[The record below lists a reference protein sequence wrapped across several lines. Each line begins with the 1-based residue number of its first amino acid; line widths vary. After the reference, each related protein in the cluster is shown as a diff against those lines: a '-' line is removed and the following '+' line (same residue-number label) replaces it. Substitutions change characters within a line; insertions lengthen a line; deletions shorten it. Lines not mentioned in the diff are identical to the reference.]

1 MDGSQTFDQPGLRF
15 GVEIELVVKSK
26 SRNHADFRSLAM
38 EICLHLEKSRIPS
51 HVACLSQKAD
61 VTKSYQKWIQ
71 NSTLPSNPAEN
82 LFGVELVSSIFY
94 TQQRHKWIP
103 ELRETWRVLES
114 GFEVHATKECSTH
127 VHLSPASGPWTLSAA
142 RGVAK
147 EAIFFERC
155 IDGLMPGHRHINP
168 YCTSNRWN
176 AVYGGP
182 DMPQIFDDLSR
193 AESLADLGERMCWCS
208 RDSVHARQTLH
219 QDDFVHPHFRWNLT
233 ALTESRTRTIEF
245 RQPPAS
251 RNARDTL
258 AWILFAACLTR
269 WASER
274 ADAAL
279 NPAETPEI
287 ADLYRYVGAGA
298 HVSVVPDDMLALLEG
313 LFRSAKPLPAPR
325 HDLKGMTEEEMDEL
339 KTEAKRKGMSLEK
352 YKALFAYE

>member
-1 MDGSQTFDQPGLRF
+1 MAGSQTFDQPGLRF
-15 GVEIELVVKSK
+15 GVEIELVVKKPSHG
-26 SRNHADFRSLAM
+26 NLPY
-38 EICLHLEKSRIPS
+38 LEKSRIPS

-61 VTKSYQKWIQ
+61 VTESYQKWIVIK

-147 EAIFFERC
+147 AAIFFERC
-155 IDGLMPGHRHINP
+155 IDGLMPGHRRIINP
-168 YCTSNRWN
+168 YCMSNR
-176 AVYGGP
+176 
-182 DMPQIFDDLSR
+182 
-193 AESLADLGERMCWCS
+193 LADLGERMCWCS

-258 AWILFAACLTR
+258 AWILFAACFTR

-274 ADAAL
+274 ADAAF
-279 NPAETPEI
+279 NPAEMPEI
-287 ADLYRYVGAGA
+287 ADLYRYVRAGA
-298 HVSVVPDDMLALLEG
+298 HVSVVPDDILALLEG

-325 HDLKGMTEEEMDEL
+325 HDLKGTTEEEMDEL

-352 YKALFAYE
+352 YNKALFAYMSKGK

>member
-1 MDGSQTFDQPGLRF
+1 MCVLDGPSRMAIITPADYPQPARQ
-15 GVEIELVVKSK
+15 V
-26 SRNHADFRSLAM
+26 AM
-38 EICLHLEKSRIPS
+38 PRARIPS

-61 VTKSYQKWIQ
+61 VTESYQKWIVIK

-142 RGVAK
+142 RG
-147 EAIFFERC
+147 
-155 IDGLMPGHRHINP
+155 
-168 YCTSNRWN
+168 
-176 AVYGGP
+176 GGP
-182 DMPQIFDDLSR
+182 GMAQIFDDLSR

-258 AWILFAACLTR
+258 AWILFAACFTR

-274 ADAAL
+274 ADAAF
-279 NPAETPEI
+279 NPAEMPEI
-287 ADLYRYVGAGA
+287 ADLYRYVRAGA
-298 HVSVVPDDMLALLEG
+298 HVSVVPDDILALLEG

-325 HDLKGMTEEEMDEL
+325 HDLKGTTEEEMDEL

-352 YKALFAYE
+352 YNKALFAYMSKGK

>member
-1 MDGSQTFDQPGLRF
+1 MIIVCSIMCVLGGPSRMAIITPADYPQPGRQ
-15 GVEIELVVKSK
+15 VAM
-26 SRNHADFRSLAM
+26 SRARLSCSLSLAL

-61 VTKSYQKWIQ
+61 VTESYQEWIVIQ
-71 NSTLPSNPAEN
+71 DSTLPSNPAEN
-82 LFGVELVSSIFY
+82 LFGVELVSPIFY
-94 TQQRHKWIP
+94 TQQRHIWIP
-103 ELRETWRVLES
+103 EIRETWRV
-114 GFEVHATKECSTH
+114 TH

-147 EAIFFERC
+147 AAIFFERC
-155 IDGLMPGHRHINP
+155 IDVLMPGHRRINP
-168 YCTSNRWN
+168 YCMSNRWN
-176 AVYGGP
+176 AVYGGL
-182 DMPQIFDDLSR
+182 DMAQIFDDLSR

-219 QDDFVHPHFRWNLT
+219 EDDFVHPHFRWNLT

-258 AWILFAACLTR
+258 TWVLFAACFNQ

-279 NPAETPEI
+279 NPAETPEV
-287 ADLYRYVGAGA
+287 ADLYRYVRAGA
-298 HVSVVPDDMLALLEG
+298 HVSGVPGDMLALLEG
-313 LFRSAKPLPAPR
+313 LFRGAKPLPAPR
-325 HDLKGMTEEEMDEL
+325 HGLKGMTEEEMDEL
-339 KTEAKRKGMSLEK
+339 KTEARGKGMSLEK
-352 YKALFAYE
+352 YKELFAYE